1 MKIHA
6 IIRVSTKKQANSG
19 NSFQD
24 QEKNREKYAQKLGA
38 TITKKIKVQVSGSKM
53 LMNQGILMKSLDEA
67 RSSSASLMV
76 SALDRPS
83 RDASTLFML
92 RKNAMEK
99 GVEVFIAGIE
109 RSISSMNAIEFG
121 VLSSFAEYERQ
132 KTIERTRNATKKRSH
147 GFAFGKVDPRET
159 GKVSIEK
166 RRKLANEWRNQIDLV
181 GEIKNAIQLLKAP
194 TLDRIAQMLNGKGLV
209 TIRGK
214 QWSKAHLSVQLK
226 AMGLKKWQE
235 LAEI

>member
-6 IIRVSTKKQANSG
+6 ILRISTKKQVNG
-19 NSFQD
+19 NSLLD
-24 QEKNREKYAQKLGA
+24 QEKNLEKYAQKLGA
-38 TITKKIKVQVSGSKM
+38 IITKKIKVQVSGSKM

-76 SALDRPS
+76 SALDRLS

-121 VLSSFAEYERQ
+121 VLEKESKKLLQSFFEQ
-132 KTIERTRNATKKRSH
+132 K
-147 GFAFGKVDPRET
+147 
-159 GKVSIEK
+159 
-166 RRKLANEWRNQIDLV
+166 RK
-181 GEIKNAIQLLKAP
+181 
-194 TLDRIAQMLNGKGLV
+194 
-209 TIRGK
+209 
-214 QWSKAHLSVQLK
+214 
-226 AMGLKKWQE
+226 
-235 LAEI
+235 